1 MELLFMARPTCRT
14 MSSEREYISI
24 ECLLLPKFL
33 GGSEAMR
40 FKGEVKCFEGAE
52 DNSRDNL

>member
-1 MELLFMARPTCRT
+1 MARSVCRT
-14 MSSEREYISI
+14 MPSKREYISI

-40 FKGEVKCFEGAE
+40 FKGKVKCFAGAE
-52 DNSRDNL
+52 DNSRDNSL

>member
-1 MELLFMARPTCRT
+1 MQNYAHQKGDYFNFI
-14 MSSEREYISI
+14 SS
-24 ECLLLPKFL
+24 LAKFL

-40 FKGEVKCFEGAE
+40 LKGKAKCFAGAE